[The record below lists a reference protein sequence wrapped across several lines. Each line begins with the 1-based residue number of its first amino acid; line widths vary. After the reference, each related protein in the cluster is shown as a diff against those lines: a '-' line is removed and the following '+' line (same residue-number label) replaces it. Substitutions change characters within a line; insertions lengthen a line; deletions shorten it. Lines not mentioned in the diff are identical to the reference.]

1 MHMALVHRLMADASL
16 PDPDRQMLQ
25 RQWGSFLLGSIA
37 PDARVSSGLNRADTH
52 FFEYRPVIDPPP
64 AAVMLRH
71 YPELRRES
79 INGDAAR
86 AAFVAG
92 YAGHLAMDEIWCTDL
107 LFPQLILAEDWGTPT
122 ERNIMLHMLLG
133 YMDHRDRAQLPD
145 TDYQPLAAAEPH
157 GWLPFMSDAALL
169 GWRDTVAPQLA
180 PDGTSLTLDILG
192 RRINM
197 AAPDMAAFINNHAQM
212 AVSLWAHISHEA
224 LASVEEA
231 MYNAVRS
238 TIIGYLDDFE
248 KQGA

>member
-1 MHMALVHRLMADASL
+1 MHMALGQRLIADPGL
-16 PDPDRQMLQ
+16 PGGARDLLRAA
-25 RQWGSFLLGSIA
+25 WGAFLLGSIA
-37 PDARVSSGLNRADTH
+37 PDARVSSGISRADTH
-52 FFEYRPVIDPPP
+52 FFDYGPVVDPPP
-64 AAVMLRH
+64 AVALLARH
-71 YPELRRES
+71 PELRRTALH
-79 INGDAAR
+79 DAQQT
-86 AAFVAG
+86 AFVAG
-92 YAGHLAMDEIWCTDL
+92 YVAHLAMDEIWCTDL

-145 TDYQPLAAAEPH
+145 TDYQPLAAAEPR

-197 AAPDMAAFINNHAQM
+197 PASDMAAFINNQAQM
-212 AVSLWAHISHEA
+212 AVSLWAHIPHEA

-238 TIIGYLDDFE
+238 TIIGYLD
-248 KQGA
+248 GR